1 MEIKKVEELLMNY
14 LTGEDFELLMN
25 DDMALLYVAFNGWF
39 NNSTSD
45 EAQTIVSSFIQY
57 NLYKGAKSFEKK
69 KKAKQ
74 KPMTQDFKDEWKKK
88 FGVDSMVPSAELV
101 KKTGCP
107 LSVLQKIVQKGE
119 GAYYSSGSRPNQT
132 PQSWG
137 LARLASAL
145 TNGKAAKVD
154 AHLLQDCSR
163 TYGSAPP
170 L

>member
-1 MEIKKVEELLMNY
+1 MIPIRYVSPLSKQDKIIQKKMILK
-14 LTGEDFELLMN
+14 
-25 DDMALLYVAFNGWF
+25 
-39 NNSTSD
+39 SRR
-45 EAQTIVSSFIQY
+45 
-57 NLYKGAKSFEKK
+57 LYKKGIYSTR
-69 KKAKQ
+69 KALPSYPHKES
-74 KPMTQDFKDEWKKK
+74 KHIVKAKKK
-88 FGVDSMVPSAELV
+88 FGVTSMVPSAELA

-154 AHLLQDCSR
+154 AHLLNDCSR
-163 TYGSAPP
+163 TYGSTPP
-170 L
+170 S

>member
-1 MEIKKVEELLMNY
+1 MILKQRRKLYTILKSMEIKKVEELLMNY

-88 FGVDSMVPSAELV
+88 FGVDV
-101 KKTGCP
+101 K
-107 LSVLQKIVQKGE
+107 E
-119 GAYYSSGSRPNQT
+119 
-132 PQSWG
+132 
-137 LARLASAL
+137 
-145 TNGKAAKVD
+145 
-154 AHLLQDCSR
+154 
-163 TYGSAPP
+163 
-170 L
+170 

>member
-1 MEIKKVEELLMNY
+1 MIPTRYLSPLSKPDKIIQQKMILKSRRMYKKGMY
-14 LTGEDFELLMN
+14 
-25 DDMALLYVAFNGWF
+25 
-39 NNSTSD
+39 
-45 EAQTIVSSFIQY
+45 QTRKSLASYPHKESKHIV
-57 NLYKGAKSFEKK
+57 
-69 KKAKQ
+69 KA
-74 KPMTQDFKDEWKKK
+74 KKK

-107 LSVLQKIVQKGE
+107 LSILQKIVQKGE

-154 AHLLQDCSR
+154 AHLLHHCV
-163 TYGSAPP
+163 GV
-170 L
+170 

>member
-1 MEIKKVEELLMNY
+1 MIPKRYISPLSKSDKIIQQKMILKSRRMYKKGIY
-14 LTGEDFELLMN
+14 
-25 DDMALLYVAFNGWF
+25 
-39 NNSTSD
+39 
-45 EAQTIVSSFIQY
+45 QTRKSLASYPHKESKHIV
-57 NLYKGAKSFEKK
+57 
-69 KKAKQ
+69 KA
-74 KPMTQDFKDEWKKK
+74 KKK

-154 AHLLQDCSR
+154 ASLLKFCSR
-163 TYGSAPP
+163 TKEGLLQPHK
-170 L
+170 

>member
-1 MEIKKVEELLMNY
+1 MIPKRYISPLSKLDKIIQQKMILKSRRMYKKGIY
-14 LTGEDFELLMN
+14 
-25 DDMALLYVAFNGWF
+25 
-39 NNSTSD
+39 
-45 EAQTIVSSFIQY
+45 QTRKSLASYPHKESKHIV
-57 NLYKGAKSFEKK
+57 
-69 KKAKQ
+69 KA
-74 KPMTQDFKDEWKKK
+74 KKK

-154 AHLLQDCSR
+154 ASLLKFCSR
-163 TYGSAPP
+163 TKEGLLQPHK
-170 L
+170 

>member
-1 MEIKKVEELLMNY
+1 MIPKRYLSPLSKPDKIIQQKMILKSRRMYKKGMY
-14 LTGEDFELLMN
+14 
-25 DDMALLYVAFNGWF
+25 
-39 NNSTSD
+39 
-45 EAQTIVSSFIQY
+45 QTRKTLASYPHKESKHIV
-57 NLYKGAKSFEKK
+57 
-69 KKAKQ
+69 KA
-74 KPMTQDFKDEWKKK
+74 KKK
-88 FGVDSMVPSAELV
+88 FGVDSMVPSAELA

-154 AHLLQDCSR
+154 AHLLRHCVGV
-163 TYGSAPP
+163 TP
-170 L
+170 